1 MNRQTATPWLHRWA
15 TPLIGAIALFGIALT
30 SYLSWVKL
38 TGQTLLC
45 PSSGQGCQAVLN
57 SPYATVFG
65 LPLSLWGLGAYAV
78 VAIAALT
85 PRLLPALKP
94 AADTLLLWLTL
105 AMATLS
111 AYLMGLLLLELHLF
125 CPYCLASAL
134 FSFTLLVLVL
144 LGRPW
149 DDLGQLFSTG
159 VIVVLITLVATLGI
173 FAQQTPVVAEDGRQA
188 IPALKSRPKPGEGWE
203 IVTRSGPAEVAL
215 AQHLTQQGIRMYG
228 AYWCP
233 HCSEQKL
240 LFGKQ
245 AFAEVDY
252 VECGKDG
259 KNARVVQCQ
268 AADIKS
274 FPTWEIAGEL
284 QPGIQSLEALAAV
297 SNYAGPREFQYFMPG
312 L

>member
-15 TPLIGAIALFGIALT
+15 NPLIGAIALLGIGLT

-45 PSSGQGCQAVLN
+45 PSSGTGCQAVLN

-65 LPLSLWGLGAYAV
+65 VPLSLWGLGAYTV
-78 VAIAALT
+78 VAIAALA
-85 PRLLPALKP
+85 PRVLPPLKP
-94 AADTLLLWLTL
+94 AADTLLLCLTL
-105 AMATLS
+105 AMATIS

-125 CPYCLASAL
+125 CPYCLTSAL

-144 LGRPW
+144 LGRSW
-149 DDLGQLFSTG
+149 EDLGQLFSTG

-173 FAQQTPVVAEDGRQA
+173 FAQQAPVIAEDGRTA
-188 IPALKSRPKPGEGWE
+188 IPSLKTRPKPGEGWE
-203 IVTRSGPAEVAL
+203 IVTRSSAAEIAL
-215 AQHLTQQGIRMYG
+215 AKYLTQQGIKMYG

-259 KNARVVQCQ
+259 KNAQVLKCQ
-268 AADIKS
+268 AAGIKS
-274 FPTWEIAGEL
+274 FPTWEIDGEL
-284 QPGIQSLEALAAV
+284 QPGIKSLEELAAI
-297 SNYAGPREFQYFMPG
+297 AGYEGDLSFQYFMPG